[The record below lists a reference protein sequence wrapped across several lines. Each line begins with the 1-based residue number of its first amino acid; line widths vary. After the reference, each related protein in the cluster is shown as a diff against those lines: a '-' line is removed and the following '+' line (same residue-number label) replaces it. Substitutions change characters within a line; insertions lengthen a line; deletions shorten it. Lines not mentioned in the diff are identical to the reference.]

1 MPLDLTFLL
10 SIRNLSKLRRLKMA
24 ENEILDIGNK
34 HRWKRTRIA
43 LCDPSRS
50 LFDVAE
56 IAAMEYEEIVQL
68 ALSALRK
75 NDGLRS
81 LMKAANGSSIEQQIV
96 ISNFT
101 EKALATLVLSS
112 VKIAGQ
118 FDSYAIADEL
128 ARGMARCIIDQFL
141 LRAGG
146 EPPNVNALERLNL
159 ESLLQ
164 TKFAPIVANMRTT
177 LEAYIRGK
185 PVKRPPRKLR
195 SRPILN
201 ARAVV
206 GISLTSSRSGAPDAR

>member
-1 MPLDLTFLL
+1 
-10 SIRNLSKLRRLKMA
+10 MA
-24 ENEILDIGNK
+24 ENEILDIGNR
-34 HRWKRTRIA
+34 HRWKRTRTA

-50 LFDVAE
+50 LIDMAE
-56 IAAMEYEEIVQL
+56 IAAMEYEEVVPL
-68 ALSALRK
+68 VLSVLK
-75 NDGLRS
+75 NDGLSS
-81 LMKAANGSSIEQQIV
+81 LMKAANGSSIEKQII

-101 EKALATLVLSS
+101 EKTLASLVLSA

-128 ARGMARCIIDQFL
+128 ASGMARRIIDQIL

-146 EPPNVNALERLNL
+146 KRSNINEFERLNL
-159 ESLLQ
+159 KSLLQ

-185 PVKRPPRKLR
+185 PVKRPQRLR
-195 SRPILN
+195 SLPILN

-206 GISLTSSRSGAPDAR
+206 GISLTSSRSQSPDAR